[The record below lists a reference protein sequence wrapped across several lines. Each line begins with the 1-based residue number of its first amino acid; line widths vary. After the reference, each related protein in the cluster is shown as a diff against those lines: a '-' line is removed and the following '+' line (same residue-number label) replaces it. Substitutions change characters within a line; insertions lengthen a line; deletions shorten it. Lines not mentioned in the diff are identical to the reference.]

1 MVFYSP
7 ISQNTHK
14 MGKISNFN
22 IFEILGHPNK
32 GVTRG
37 LLMCHKGVSWASK
50 DCYKGVS
57 MERHVEV
64 PHKE

>member
-1 MVFYSP
+1 MFQCSY
-7 ISQNTHK
+7 
-14 MGKISNFN
+14 
-22 IFEILGHPNK
+22 K